1 MNCCDD
7 FGNCTQGRN
16 CPVRQQMVEQPPP
29 QKKDRV
35 VWVLVGAVFFCMAA
49 IGWIMRLK

>member
-16 CPVRQQMVEQPPP
+16 CPVRQQIEPPP
-29 QKKDRV
+29 RKKDRV
-35 VWVLVGAVFFCMAA
+35 VWVLVGVVFFCMVA